1 MKLTIEV
8 GPLEQYENR
17 LKLLCKLEENGVTI
31 KEKAKENGAKFTR
44 IYTIYMDVK
53 DWADQDEILQVM
65 NNIYN
70 NADFNQVVSA
80 IDDTIASFINGEEDD
95 TAEERNQTEENV
107 LSNAFQ
113 VFTKQH
119 QLQEGLYKMSSK
131 TVIYYARVPLT
142 RRTIWHTETEVVV
155 KQLCDYMV

>member
-1 MKLTIEV
+1 
-8 GPLEQYENR
+8 
-17 LKLLCKLEENGVTI
+17 
-31 KEKAKENGAKFTR
+31 
-44 IYTIYMDVK
+44 MDVK

-142 RRTIWHTETEVVV
+142 GRKIWHTETEVVV
-155 KQLCDYMV
+155 KQLCDYVV

>member
-1 MKLTIEV
+1 M
-8 GPLEQYENR
+8 EQSLREFTQYIWM
-17 LKLLCKLEENGVTI
+17 LKI
-31 KEKAKENGAKFTR
+31 KH
-44 IYTIYMDVK
+44 
-53 DWADQDEILQVM
+53 QDEILQVM

-119 QLQEGLYKMSSK
+119 QLQKVSIK
-131 TVIYYARVPLT
+131 
-142 RRTIWHTETEVVV
+142 
-155 KQLCDYMV
+155 